1 MLSANNCPSGLENI
15 FNARKWRPYKGQSF
29 HLCTGEKQPK
39 VNKPS
44 PNMTRFTAPFRCT
57 HPSSPVPPFLLMQN
71 LSSKD
76 IAGSDITTQY
86 YAHFMYCLALYIF
99 VLAWKAFKTIQEG
112 LSWYMLCSHLLTMTT
127 FFNDSV
133 FLGWLFISWS
143 FMFTLEDSEKAEDR
157 ESSNWIEYEAMRPS
171 PTGLQQYMV
180 FQIYTRRTSPWGPLY
195 PALDHPPTSWPNT

>member
-112 LSWYMLCSHLLTMTT
+112 LSWYDMFSPVNHDHFLQW
-127 FFNDSV
+127 FSV
-133 FLGWLFISWS
+133 SWLAVYIMIIHVHTWRFWESWRQ
-143 FMFTLEDSEKAEDR
+143 R
-157 ESSNWIEYEAMRPS
+157 E
-171 PTGLQQYMV
+171 Q
-180 FQIYTRRTSPWGPLY
+180 
-195 PALDHPPTSWPNT
+195 